1 MKNNFYN
8 KNPYINLY
16 EKPSYKSKISSQVI
30 YGEKFKIL
38 SKKKGWL
45 KIKTAFDKYIGYTKN
60 IKYSN
65 KFSPTHKISVQK
77 TNIFSFPKNS
87 NKYKQTKKLPFASKI
102 EILKKY
108 KNFIMFEKNKWIYSK
123 DIKKNNFKEKN
134 FIKILNLFVNCKY
147 KWGGKTFDGIDCSA
161 LVQMYYL
168 YNNKYFPRDTK
179 DQIKIKKGPKN
190 SNNLKKGNIIYWKG
204 HVAVCINSK
213 KLIHAYGPRKKV
225 LIMNIKNTIKIIEK
239 TANLKVKKITKI

>member
-8 KNPYINLY
+8 KNTYINLY
-16 EKPSYKSKISSQVI
+16 EKPSYKSKISSQII

-45 KIKTAFDKYIGYTKN
+45 KIKTAFDKYVGYTKN

-87 NKYKQTKKLPFASKI
+87 NKYKIKKKLPFASKI

-108 KNFIMFEKNKWIYSK
+108 KNFIMFEKNKWIYLK

-134 FIKILNLFVNCKY
+134 FIKILNLFINCKY

-179 DQIKIKKGPKN
+179 DQIKIKKGQKN

>member
-1 MKNNFYN
+1 M
-8 KNPYINLY
+8 NLY
-16 EKPSYKSKISSQVI
+16 EKPSYKSKISSQII

-45 KIKTAFDKYIGYTKN
+45 KIKTAFDKYVGYAKN

-87 NKYKQTKKLPFASKI
+87 NKYKIKKKLPFASRI
-102 EILKKY
+102 EILKKD
-108 KNFIMFEKNKWIYSK
+108 KNFIMFEKNKWIYLK

-134 FIKILNLFVNCKY
+134 FIKILNLFINCKY

-190 SNNLKKGNIIYWKG
+190 LNNLKKGNIIYWKG

>member
-8 KNPYINLY
+8 KNTYINLY
-16 EKPSYKSKISSQVI
+16 EKPSYKSKISSQII

-77 TNIFSFPKNS
+77 TNIFNFPKNS

-108 KNFIMFEKNKWIYSK
+108 KNFIMFEKNKWIYLK

-134 FIKILNLFVNCKY
+134 FIKILNLFINCKY

-161 LVQMYYL
+161 LVQSYYL

-179 DQIKIKKGPKN
+179 DQIKIRKGQKN

-225 LIMNIKNTIKIIEK
+225 LLMNIKNTIKIIEK
-239 TANLKVKKITKI
+239 TANLKIKKITKI

>member
-16 EKPSYKSKISSQVI
+16 EKPSYRSKISSQVI

-45 KIKTAFDKYIGYTKN
+45 KIKTVFDKYIGYTKN

>member
-1 MKNNFYN
+1 VKNNFYN

-16 EKPSYKSKISSQVI
+16 EKPSYRSKISSQVI

-45 KIKTAFDKYIGYTKN
+45 KIKTAFDKYVGYTKN
-60 IKYSN
+60 IKCSN

-87 NKYKQTKKLPFASKI
+87 NKYKQTKKLPFASRI

-108 KNFIMFEKNKWIYSK
+108 KNFIMFEKNKWIYLK

-134 FIKILNLFVNCKY
+134 FIKILNLFINCKY
-147 KWGGKTFDGIDCSA
+147 KWGGKTFNGIDCSA

-213 KLIHAYGPRKKV
+213 KLIHAYGPKKKV

>member
-45 KIKTAFDKYIGYTKN
+45 KIKTAFDKYVGYTKN

-87 NKYKQTKKLPFASKI
+87 NKYKQIKKLPFASRI

-108 KNFIMFEKNKWIYSK
+108 KNFIMFEKNKWIYLK

-134 FIKILNLFVNCKY
+134 FIKILNLFINCKY

-179 DQIKIKKGPKN
+179 DQIKIKKGQKN

-225 LIMNIKNTIKIIEK
+225 LTMNIKNTIEIIEK

>member
-87 NKYKQTKKLPFASKI
+87 NKYKQKKKLPFASKI
-102 EILKKY
+102 EILKKN
-108 KNFIMFEKNKWIYSK
+108 KNFLMFEKNKWLYLK

-134 FIKILNLFVNCKY
+134 FIKILNLFINCKY
-147 KWGGKTFDGIDCSA
+147 KWGGKSFEGIDCSA
-161 LVQMYYL
+161 LVQLYYL
-168 YNNKYFPRDTK
+168 YNNKFFPRNTK
-179 DQIKIKKGPKN
+179 DQIKFKKGKKN
-190 SNNLKKGNIIYWKG
+190 FFNLKKGNIIYWKR
-204 HVAVCINSK
+204 HVAVCVNTK
-213 KLIHAYGPRKKV
+213 KLIHAYGPKKKV
-225 LIMNIKNTIKIIEK
+225 LIMNIKDTIKIIEK
-239 TANLKVKKITKI
+239 SANLKVKKITRI

>member
-1 MKNNFYN
+1 VKNNFYN
-8 KNPYINLY
+8 KNTYINLY
-16 EKPSYKSKISSQVI
+16 EKPSYKSKISSQII

-45 KIKTAFDKYIGYTKN
+45 KIKTAFDKYVGYTKN

-87 NKYKQTKKLPFASKI
+87 NKYKQTKKLPFASRI

-108 KNFIMFEKNKWIYSK
+108 KNFIMFEKNKWIYLK

-134 FIKILNLFVNCKY
+134 FIKILNLFINCKY

-161 LVQMYYL
+161 LVQIYYL

-179 DQIKIKKGPKN
+179 DQIKIKKGSKN

-225 LIMNIKNTIKIIEK
+225 LTMNIKNTIEIIEK

>member
-8 KNPYINLY
+8 KNTYINLY
-16 EKPSYKSKISSQVI
+16 EKPYYKSKISSQII

-179 DQIKIKKGPKN
+179 DQIKIKKGRKN

>member
-8 KNPYINLY
+8 KNTYINLY
-16 EKPSYKSKISSQVI
+16 EKPSYKSKISSQII

-45 KIKTAFDKYIGYTKN
+45 KIKTAFDKYVGYTKN

-77 TNIFSFPKNS
+77 TNIFNFPKNS
-87 NKYKQTKKLPFASKI
+87 NKYKKRKKLPFASRI

-134 FIKILNLFVNCKY
+134 FIKILNLFINCKY

-179 DQIKIKKGPKN
+179 DQIKIEKGQKN

-225 LIMNIKNTIKIIEK
+225 LTMNIKNTIKIIEK
-239 TANLKVKKITKI
+239 TANLKIKKITKI

>member
-1 MKNNFYN
+1 M
-8 KNPYINLY
+8 NLY
-16 EKPSYKSKISSQVI
+16 EKPSYKSKISSQII

-87 NKYKQTKKLPFASKI
+87 NKYKIKKKLPFASRI
-102 EILKKY
+102 EILKKD
-108 KNFIMFEKNKWIYSK
+108 KNFIMFEKNKWIYLR
-123 DIKKNNFKEKN
+123 DIKKDNFKEKN
-134 FIKILNLFVNCKY
+134 FIKILNLFINCKY

-179 DQIKIKKGPKN
+179 DQIKIKKECKN
-190 SNNLKKGNIIYWKG
+190 SNNFKKGNIIYWKG

>member
-1 MKNNFYN
+1 VKNNFYN
-8 KNPYINLY
+8 KNTYINLY
-16 EKPSYKSKISSQVI
+16 EKPSYKSKISSQII

-45 KIKTAFDKYIGYTKN
+45 KIKTAFDKYVGYTKN

-77 TNIFSFPKNS
+77 TNIFNFPKNS
-87 NKYKQTKKLPFASKI
+87 NKYKKRKKLPFASRI

-134 FIKILNLFVNCKY
+134 FIKILNLFINCKY

-179 DQIKIKKGPKN
+179 DQIKIEKGQKN

-225 LIMNIKNTIKIIEK
+225 LTMNIKNTIKIIEK

>member
-1 MKNNFYN
+1 M
-8 KNPYINLY
+8 NLY
-16 EKPSYKSKISSQVI
+16 EKPSYKSKISSQII

-45 KIKTAFDKYIGYTKN
+45 KIKTAFDKYVGYTKN

-87 NKYKQTKKLPFASKI
+87 NKYKQKKKLPFASRI

-134 FIKILNLFVNCKY
+134 FIKILNLFINCKY

-179 DQIKIKKGPKN
+179 DQIKIKKGHKN

-225 LIMNIKNTIKIIEK
+225 LTMNIKNTIKIIEK

>member
-1 MKNNFYN
+1 M
-8 KNPYINLY
+8 NLY
-16 EKPSYKSKISSQVI
+16 EKPSYKSKISSQII

-45 KIKTAFDKYIGYTKN
+45 KIKTAFDKYVGYTKN

-77 TNIFSFPKNS
+77 TNIFNFPKNS
-87 NKYKQTKKLPFASKI
+87 NKYKKRKKLPFASRI

-134 FIKILNLFVNCKY
+134 FIKILNLFINCKY

-179 DQIKIKKGPKN
+179 DQIKIRKGQKN

-225 LIMNIKNTIKIIEK
+225 LTMNIKNTIEIIEK
-239 TANLKVKKITKI
+239 TANLKVRKITKI

>member
-8 KNPYINLY
+8 KNTYINLY
-16 EKPSYKSKISSQVI
+16 EKPSYKSKISSQII

-38 SKKKGWL
+38 YKKKGWL
-45 KIKTAFDKYIGYTKN
+45 KI
-60 IKYSN
+60 
-65 KFSPTHKISVQK
+65 K

-87 NKYKQTKKLPFASKI
+87 NKYKQRKKLPFASRV

-108 KNFIMFEKNKWIYSK
+108 KNFIMFEKNKWIYLK

-134 FIKILNLFVNCKY
+134 FIKILNLFINCKY

-179 DQIKIKKGPKN
+179 DQIKIRKGQKN
-190 SNNLKKGNIIYWKG
+190 LNNLKKGNIIYWKG

-225 LIMNIKNTIKIIEK
+225 LTMNIKNTIEIIEK
-239 TANLKVKKITKI
+239 TANLKVRKITKI

>member
-8 KNPYINLY
+8 KNTYINLY
-16 EKPSYKSKISSQVI
+16 EKPSYKSKISSQII

-45 KIKTAFDKYIGYTKN
+45 KIKTAFDKYVGYTKN

-65 KFSPTHKISVQK
+65 KFTPTHKISVQK

-87 NKYKQTKKLPFASKI
+87 NKYKQTKKLPFASRV

-108 KNFIMFEKNKWIYSK
+108 KNFIMFEKNKWIYLK

-134 FIKILNLFVNCKY
+134 FIKILNLFINCKY

-179 DQIKIKKGPKN
+179 DQIKIKKGQKN

-225 LIMNIKNTIKIIEK
+225 LTMNIKNTIEIIEK
-239 TANLKVKKITKI
+239 TANLKVRKITKI

>member
-1 MKNNFYN
+1 M
-8 KNPYINLY
+8 NLY
-16 EKPSYKSKISSQVI
+16 EKPSNKSKISSQII

-45 KIKTAFDKYIGYTKN
+45 KIKTAFDKYVGYAKN

-87 NKYKQTKKLPFASKI
+87 NKYKIKKKLPFASRI
-102 EILKKY
+102 EILKKD
-108 KNFIMFEKNKWIYSK
+108 KNFIMFEKNKWIYLK
-123 DIKKNNFKEKN
+123 DIKKDNFKEKN
-134 FIKILNLFVNCKY
+134 FIKILNLFINCKY

-179 DQIKIKKGPKN
+179 DQIKIRKGQKN

>member
-8 KNPYINLY
+8 KNTYINLY
-16 EKPSYKSKISSQVI
+16 EKPSYKSKISSQII

-45 KIKTAFDKYIGYTKN
+45 KIKTAFDKYVGYTKN

-87 NKYKQTKKLPFASKI
+87 NKYKQKKKLPFASKI

-108 KNFIMFEKNKWIYSK
+108 KNFIMFEKNKWIYLK

-134 FIKILNLFVNCKY
+134 FIKILNLFINCKY

-179 DQIKIKKGPKN
+179 DQIKIRKGQKN

-225 LIMNIKNTIKIIEK
+225 LTMNIKNTIEIIEK
-239 TANLKVKKITKI
+239 TANLKVRKITKI

>member
-8 KNPYINLY
+8 KNTYINLY
-16 EKPSYKSKISSQVI
+16 EKPSYKSKISSQII

-38 SKKKGWL
+38 YKKKGWL
-45 KIKTAFDKYIGYTKN
+45 KIKTAFDKYVGYTKN

-65 KFSPTHKISVQK
+65 KFMPTHKISVQK

-87 NKYKQTKKLPFASKI
+87 NKYIQRNKLPFASRI

-108 KNFIMFEKNKWIYSK
+108 KNFIMFEKNKWIYLK

-134 FIKILNLFVNCKY
+134 FIKILNLFINCKY

-161 LVQMYYL
+161 LLQL
-168 YNNKYFPRDTK
+168 TFQAAGINLPRNTEQQQKYMKSSKSFK
-179 DQIKIKKGPKN
+179 QINVNFLESTHRIFR
-190 SNNLKKGNIIYWKG
+190 
-204 HVAVCINSK
+204 
-213 KLIHAYGPRKKV
+213 KLCKPCPMLLSLIFCKKV
-225 LIMNIKNTIKIIEK
+225 RFLFQ
-239 TANLKVKKITKI
+239 LFHS

>member
-16 EKPSYKSKISSQVI
+16 EKPSYKSKISSQVL

-87 NKYKQTKKLPFASKI
+87 NKYKKTKKLPFASRI

-108 KNFIMFEKNKWIYSK
+108 KNFIMFEKNKWIYLK

-134 FIKILNLFVNCKY
+134 FIKILNLFINCKY
-147 KWGGKTFDGIDCSA
+147 KWGGKTFNGIDCSA

-179 DQIKIKKGPKN
+179 DQIKYSKKSLKRKN
-190 SNNLKKGNIIYWKG
+190 FKRGDLIFWKG
-204 HVAVCINSK
+204 HVAICLNPT
-213 KLIHAYGPRKKV
+213 KLIHAYGPKKRV
-225 LIMNIKNTIKIIEK
+225 IIMPIKKTIYQIEK
-239 TANLKVKKITKI
+239 TANLKVKKISRI

>member
-1 MKNNFYN
+1 M
-8 KNPYINLY
+8 NLY
-16 EKPSYKSKISSQVI
+16 EKPSNKSKISTQII

-45 KIKTAFDKYIGYTKN
+45 KIKTAFDKYVGYAKN

-87 NKYKQTKKLPFASKI
+87 NKYKIKKKLPFASRI
-102 EILKKY
+102 EILKKD
-108 KNFIMFEKNKWIYSK
+108 KNFIMFEKNKWIYLK

-134 FIKILNLFVNCKY
+134 FIKILNLFINCKY

-190 SNNLKKGNIIYWKG
+190 LNNLKKGNIIYWKG

>member
-8 KNPYINLY
+8 KNPYINLH

-45 KIKTAFDKYIGYTKN
+45 KIKTSFDKYIGYTKN

-87 NKYKQTKKLPFASKI
+87 NKYKQKKKLPFASKI

-108 KNFIMFEKNKWIYSK
+108 KNFIMFEKNKWIYLK

-134 FIKILNLFVNCKY
+134 FIKILNLFINCKY

-179 DQIKIKKGPKN
+179 DQIKIKKGLKN

>member
-45 KIKTAFDKYIGYTKN
+45 KIKTAFDKYVGYTKN

-65 KFSPTHKISVQK
+65 KFSPTHKIGVQK

-87 NKYKQTKKLPFASKI
+87 NKYKQKKKLPFASRI

-123 DIKKNNFKEKN
+123 DIKKISFKEKN
-134 FIKILNLFVNCKY
+134 FIKILNLFINCKY

-168 YNNKYFPRDTK
+168 YNNKFFPRDTK
-179 DQIKIKKGPKN
+179 DQIKIKKECKN

-225 LIMNIKNTIKIIEK
+225 LTMNIKNTIKIIEK

>member
-1 MKNNFYN
+1 VKNNFYN

-16 EKPSYKSKISSQVI
+16 EKPSYRSKISSQVI

-45 KIKTAFDKYIGYTKN
+45 KIKTTFDKYIGYTKN

-87 NKYKQTKKLPFASKI
+87 NKYKQTKKLPFASRI

-108 KNFIMFEKNKWIYSK
+108 KNFIMFEKNKWIYLK

-134 FIKILNLFVNCKY
+134 FIKILNLFINCKY
-147 KWGGKTFDGIDCSA
+147 KWGGKTFNGIDCSA

-213 KLIHAYGPRKKV
+213 KLIHAYGPKKKV

>member
-8 KNPYINLY
+8 KNTYINLY
-16 EKPSYKSKISSQVI
+16 EKPSHKSKISSQII

-38 SKKKGWL
+38 SKKKEWL
-45 KIKTAFDKYIGYTKN
+45 KIKTAFDKYVGYTKN

-65 KFSPTHKISVQK
+65 KFTPTHKISVQK

-87 NKYKQTKKLPFASKI
+87 NKYKQKKKLPFASKI

-108 KNFIMFEKNKWIYSK
+108 KNFIMFEKNKWIYLK
-123 DIKKNNFKEKN
+123 DVKKNNFKEKN
-134 FIKILNLFVNCKY
+134 FIKILNLFINCKY

-179 DQIKIKKGPKN
+179 DQIKIKKGQKN

-225 LIMNIKNTIKIIEK
+225 LTMNIKNTIEIIEK
-239 TANLKVKKITKI
+239 TANLKVRKITKI

>member
-16 EKPSYKSKISSQVI
+16 EKPSYKSKISSQII

-45 KIKTAFDKYIGYTKN
+45 KIKTAFDKYVGYTKN

-87 NKYKQTKKLPFASKI
+87 NKYKQIKKLPFASRI

-134 FIKILNLFVNCKY
+134 FIKILNLFINCKY

-168 YNNKYFPRDTK
+168 YNNKYFPRDTR
-179 DQIKIKKGPKN
+179 DQIKIKKGSKN
-190 SNNLKKGNIIYWKG
+190 LNNLKKGNIIYWKG

-225 LIMNIKNTIKIIEK
+225 LTMNIKNTIEIIEK
-239 TANLKVKKITKI
+239 TANLKVRKITKI

>member
-16 EKPSYKSKISSQVI
+16 EKPSYRSKISSQVI

-45 KIKTAFDKYIGYTKN
+45 KIKTAFDKYVGYTKN

-87 NKYKQTKKLPFASKI
+87 NKYKQTKKLPFASRI

-108 KNFIMFEKNKWIYSK
+108 KNFIMFEKNKWIYLK

-134 FIKILNLFVNCKY
+134 FIKILNLFINCKY
-147 KWGGKTFDGIDCSA
+147 KWGGKTFNGIDCSA
-161 LVQMYYL
+161 LVQLYYL

-225 LIMNIKNTIKIIEK
+225 LTMNIKNTIEIIEK